1 MPIRAIAYTSEAL
14 PGFDLVAVE
23 KLAQTAAAFNM
34 HAGVTG
40 LLLFDGARFLQYL
53 EGPEDGIAVVF
64 SRILNSQRHTNLVEL
79 GRASAGRRFFPYWSM
94 RMLPAPPEELQL
106 SAKTGAA
113 SWCGRRLNRVPAA
126 SAWSTSPRWRHR
138 TSRWLAEAL
147 KVVSGDETGPA
158 YDPAPWTPT
167 PRP

>member
-14 PGFDLVAVE
+14 PGFDLVAAE
-23 KLAQTAAAFNM
+23 ELAHTAAAFNM

-53 EGPEDGIAVVF
+53 EGPEDGVAVVF

-94 RMLPAPPEELQL
+94 RMLPAAPEELREAISRDWSSFVVRQTAESGARSFGVEYL
-106 SAKTGAA
+106 AKVAA
-113 SWCGRRLNRVPAA
+113 PHQ
-126 SAWSTSPRWRHR
+126 P
-138 TSRWLAEAL
+138 
-147 KVVSGDETGPA
+147 VVG
-158 YDPAPWTPT
+158 
-167 PRP
+167 